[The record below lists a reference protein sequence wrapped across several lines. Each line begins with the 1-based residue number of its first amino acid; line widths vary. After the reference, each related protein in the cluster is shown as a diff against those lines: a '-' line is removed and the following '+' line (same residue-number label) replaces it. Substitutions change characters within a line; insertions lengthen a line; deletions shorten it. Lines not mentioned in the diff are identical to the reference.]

1 MMLTSSVDTIKHQE
15 IAPVYYVQSDKN
27 KKNYFQDTVTETFY
41 DIVFKFIYND
51 KNSLTDT
58 SNFKLLAKQMKKHF
72 SPGLIVNVK
81 FGDTV
86 NYLELKNPQI
96 SEEKLF
102 DEYWNF
108 REEVWFNLPKDL
120 TSNRHL
126 AMG

>member
-15 IAPVYYVQSDKN
+15 ITPVYYVQSGKN
-27 KKNYFQDTVTETFY
+27 KRNYFQDTVTDTFY
-41 DIVFKFIYND
+41 GIVFRFVYND
-51 KNSLTDT
+51 KSSLADT
-58 SNFKLLAKQMKKHF
+58 TNFKLLAKQMKKYF
-72 SPGLIVNVK
+72 SPGLIVKVK

-86 NYLELKNPQI
+86 NYLELKNSQI

-108 REEVWFNLPKDL
+108 RENVWFNLPKDL
-120 TSNRHL
+120 TRNRHL

>member
-15 IAPVYYVQSDKN
+15 ITPVYYVQSGKN
-27 KKNYFQDTVTETFY
+27 KRNYFQDTVTDTFY
-41 DIVFKFIYND
+41 GIVFRFVYND
-51 KNSLTDT
+51 TNSLADT
-58 SNFKLLAKQMKKHF
+58 SNFKLLAKQMKKYF
-72 SPGLIVNVK
+72 SSGLIVNVK

-86 NYLELKNPQI
+86 NYLELKNSQI

-108 REEVWFNLPKDL
+108 RENVWFSLPKAL
-120 TSNRHL
+120 IKNRHL

>member
-58 SNFKLLAKQMKKHF
+58 SNFKLLAKQMKEHF

-126 AMG
+126 TMG